1 MLLRALKFLLGLAA
15 GIALWWAAKAPYER
29 LLAAVTQPLLH
40 LDGRLAGAVFEPLD
54 HILRVTSSTP
64 LPVASIPAELLT
76 YNVILLFALF
86 ATNDRPWRWRNLKGV
101 AISLAILFAGHVIG
115 LFISVESTYA
125 LRMGEWSATHYSSV
139 AQDVWLALELF
150 YRVVGMFGV
159 AFACW
164 FLLSDAQDLA
174 WNRADPRHARRT

>member
-1 MLLRALKFLLGLAA
+1 MLLRALKFLIGLAA
-15 GIALWWAAKAPYER
+15 GIALWWTATPSYER

-40 LDGRLAGAVFEPLD
+40 IDSRFAGAVFEPLERM
-54 HILRVTSSTP
+54 LRVTSSTA
-64 LPVASIPAELLT
+64 LPVANIPADLLT
-76 YNVILLFALF
+76 YNVILLLALF
-86 ATNDRPWRWRNLKGV
+86 ATNDRPWRWTNVKGV
-101 AISLAILFAGHVIG
+101 AISLAVLFVAHVIG

-125 LRMGEWSATHYSSV
+125 LRMGEWSAAHYGSA

-164 FLLSDAQDLA
+164 FMLST
-174 WNRADPRHARRT
+174 RAEG